1 MFNKHLEAQNCTWN
15 KDFHHFLKFPSLV
28 FLDFLEIGTE
38 MIFSIERCWASSQ
51 TCLLYKEQEHQ
62 DLIFNKLH
70 MFFQC

>member
-38 MIFSIERCWASSQ
+38 MIFTIE
-51 TCLLYKEQEHQ
+51 TLLSVQSNV
-62 DLIFNKLH
+62 LAL
-70 MFFQC
+70 